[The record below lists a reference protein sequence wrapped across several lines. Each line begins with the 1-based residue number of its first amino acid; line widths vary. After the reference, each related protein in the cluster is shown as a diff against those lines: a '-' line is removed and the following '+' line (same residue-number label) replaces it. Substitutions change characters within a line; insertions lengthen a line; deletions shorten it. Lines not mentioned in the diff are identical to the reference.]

1 MYKMPEFTE
10 TDDREILAF
19 MKGHPFVTLI
29 GHDGEKSVATQ
40 VPVLIDERDGS
51 IFLRAHIMRK
61 TDHHRALEKNPEA
74 LILFTGPHC
83 YVSSS
88 WYTQKMGAT
97 WNYQTVHVRGT
108 VRFLDDTATVQLLTE
123 LMNGYEQAQ
132 ERPLLLEQLPEGYV
146 PMMVKGIVTFEL
158 EVKDVSAIFKLSQ
171 NRDDESY
178 RNIVRHL
185 LATDDTDAHKVAREM
200 MRRRAAIFPAGT
212 TGPGG
217 KD

>member
-10 TDDREILAF
+10 KDGAEILSF

-29 GHDGEKSVATQ
+29 GHDGKKSVATQ
-40 VPVLIDERDGS
+40 VPVLIDERDGKV
-51 IFLRAHIMRK
+51 FLRAHIMRK
-61 TDHHRALEKNPEA
+61 TDHHLALEKNPEV

-108 VRFLDDTATVQLLTE
+108 VQFLDDNATVQMLTD
-123 LMNGYEQAQ
+123 LMYKYEHTQ
-132 ERPLLLEQLPEGYV
+132 EQPLLLEHLPDGYV
-146 PMMVKGIVTFEL
+146 PMMVKGIVTFEM
-158 EVKDVSAIFKLSQ
+158 EVEDVFAIFKLSQ

-178 RNIVRHL
+178 KNIVKHL
-185 LATDDTDAHKVAREM
+185 LATDDTDAHKVAKEM
-200 MRRRAAIFPAGT
+200 MRRR
-212 TGPGG
+212 TGLFASSVS
-217 KD
+217 